1 MLIIPIKEKITPDS
15 KEKSQE
21 IKTIMEE
28 MQVYK
33 QDILDKN
40 NKEHQPIYF
49 SNEYNED
56 SKDFVFTYKGGYWED
71 RKKKKFSKLK
81 NVFDA
86 EEFLKSKKKE
96 DKDKDNNKDNSK
108 DNNNKEKKDN

>member
-1 MLIIPIKEKITPDS
+1 
-15 KEKSQE
+15 
-21 IKTIMEE
+21 MEE

-96 DKDKDNNKDNSK
+96 DKDNNNKDNNKDN
-108 DNNNKEKKDN
+108 NKEKKDK